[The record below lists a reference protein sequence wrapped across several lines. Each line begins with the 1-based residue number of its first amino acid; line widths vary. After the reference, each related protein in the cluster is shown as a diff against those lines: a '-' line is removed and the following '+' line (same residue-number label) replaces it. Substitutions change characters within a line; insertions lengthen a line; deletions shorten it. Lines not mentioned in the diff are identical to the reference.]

1 MKDYY
6 QIFGIT
12 RNSTQD
18 EIETKYNKIKK
29 SNQLTVEI
37 YNIYHILSNSAK
49 REKYN
54 ELYDKI
60 QSLSSLK
67 IPFFGYDFDEKY
79 TNLLSHK
86 RYPID
91 NNRFL
96 IYEKENKNGKIIK
109 NYYIEANGKLNIL
122 TENIIK
128 KLKDEYYEKKLQES
142 KTYPEL
148 KTSTETKTTLLKDY
162 LLNTVLPK

>member
-1 MKDYY
+1 MKNYY
-6 QIFGIT
+6 QIFKVN

-18 EIETKYNKIKK
+18 EIRNMYNNYKK

-37 YNIYHILSNSAK
+37 YNIYNILNNPTK

-60 QSLSSLK
+60 ESLSSFK
-67 IPFFGYDFDEKY
+67 IPFFAYDFDESY
-79 TNLLSHK
+79 THTFVQK

-96 IYEKENKNGKIIK
+96 IYERENNNGKITK
-109 NYYIEANGKLNIL
+109 NYYIEFDGKLTIL
-122 TENIIK
+122 SENKIK
-128 KLKDEYYEKKLQES
+128 KLKEEYYEQKSQES
-142 KTYPEL
+142 KSSPEL
-148 KTSTETKTTLLKDY
+148 KRSTDSKTSILKDN
-162 LLNTVLPK
+162 LLNSVLPK

>member
-6 QIFGIT
+6 QIFGVS
-12 RNSTQD
+12 RNSTQ
-18 EIETKYNKIKK
+18 EQIETNYIKIKK
-29 SNQLTVEI
+29 ANQLTLEL
-37 YNIYHILSNSAK
+37 YNIYHILSNPIK

-67 IPFFGYDFDEKY
+67 IPYFAYDFDEKY
-79 TNLLSHK
+79 TNILTYK

-96 IYEKENKNGKIIK
+96 IYEKENKDGKIIK
-109 NYYIEANGKLNIL
+109 NYYIEINSKLNIL
-122 TENIIK
+122 SENTIK
-128 KLKDEYYEKKLQES
+128 KLKEEYYQQKSPEQKSPEQKS
-142 KTYPEL
+142 IEL
-148 KTSTETKTTLLKDY
+148 KSTLLKDY
-162 LLNTVLPK
+162 LLNTVLQK